1 MPPVLERIV
10 QPKENR
16 ISLDIPEELGGYTFR
31 IVMIPVGREEPK
43 NYDFTD
49 LAGRLQWSGDAV
61 AEQRR
66 LRDEW

>member
-1 MPPVLERIV
+1 MPPVLERTV

-43 NYDFTD
+43 KYDFAD
-49 LAGRLQWSGDAV
+49 LAGRLQWHGDAV